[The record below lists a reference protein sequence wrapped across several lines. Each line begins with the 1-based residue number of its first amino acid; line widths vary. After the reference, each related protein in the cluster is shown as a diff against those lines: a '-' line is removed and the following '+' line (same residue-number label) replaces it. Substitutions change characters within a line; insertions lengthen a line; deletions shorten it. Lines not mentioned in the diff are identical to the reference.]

1 MTTKVFRD
9 YDQAALDREYDNR
22 AKVPDFADYLA
33 RYPRESEKARAELP
47 CRLDVRWGPGP
58 AATLDVF
65 LPRPAAGGRPAPVN
79 VFVHGGYWRALDKA
93 DFSFVARGLVPA
105 GCAVLVVNYPLIPT
119 VDMDALVRHC
129 RDAVAWIHRNAGT
142 FGGDPARL
150 FVSGH
155 SAGGHLTAMLL
166 ATDWAAVAGLPPDT
180 VKGGAGFSG
189 LYDLEPIRLCYL
201 NETLGLTQDQARRN
215 SPVALPPP
223 RAGSLLL
230 AVGDREGPEY
240 LRQTRDLAAAW
251 RRAGRPCD
259 VLEMKDQDHFRI
271 VTQLEDPQS
280 ELSRAILRQMGVA

>member
-22 AKVPDFADYLA
+22 AKVADFADYLA
-33 RYPRESEKARAELP
+33 RYPRESEKTRAELP

-65 LPRPAAGGRPAPVN
+65 LPGPAAGGRPAPIN

-93 DFSFVARGLVPA
+93 DFSFVAQGLVPA
-105 GCAVLVVNYPLIPT
+105 GIAVVVVNYPLIPT

-129 RDAVAWIHRNAGT
+129 RESVAWIHRNAGS

-166 ATDWAAVAGLPPDT
+166 ATDWPAVAGLPPDT
-180 VKGGAGFSG
+180 VKGGSGLSG
-189 LYDLEPIRLCYL
+189 LYDLEPIRLSYL
-201 NETLGLTQDQARRN
+201 NETLRLTHDQARRN
-215 SPVALPPP
+215 SPVLLPPP

-259 VLEMKDQDHFRI
+259 VLEMKDQDHFSI
-271 VTQLEDPQS
+271 VTQLEDPRS
-280 ELSRAILRQMGVA
+280 ELSRAILRRMGGG